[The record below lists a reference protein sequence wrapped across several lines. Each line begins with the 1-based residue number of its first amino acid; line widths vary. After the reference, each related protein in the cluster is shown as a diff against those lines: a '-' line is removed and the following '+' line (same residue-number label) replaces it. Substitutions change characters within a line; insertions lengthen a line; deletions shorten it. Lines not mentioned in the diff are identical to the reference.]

1 MLAFNILMEIFILL
15 VCEPQN
21 IENTLRNV
29 FVEKIDTTMKRAPTG
44 FLRILIFFFCNFEF
58 QMFKIFCILELIQT
72 FLECFKIIYVLSLF

>member
-1 MLAFNILMEIFILL
+1 MEIFILL

-44 FLRILIFFFCNFEF
+44 FLRILIFFSFSVTLNFKCLKYSVF
-58 QMFKIFCILELIQT
+58 
-72 FLECFKIIYVLSLF
+72 